1 MAEIVQDQP
10 TIRGM
15 VGRAW
20 TERPVL
26 VLLLAPVTV
35 PLLTLMLLTVM
46 PLALWLG
53 RGQPKKTEPLVR
65 LK

>member
-1 MAEIVQDQP
+1 
-10 TIRGM
+10 M